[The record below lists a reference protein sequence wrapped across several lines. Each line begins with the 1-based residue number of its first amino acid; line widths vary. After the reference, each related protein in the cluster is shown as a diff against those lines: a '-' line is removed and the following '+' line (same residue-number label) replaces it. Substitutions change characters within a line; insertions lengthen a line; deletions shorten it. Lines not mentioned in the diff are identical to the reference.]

1 MGSGIRISRS
11 SARKEIPRI
20 IENCFT
26 YFMILS
32 PYLLTLVF
40 YFFCY
45 IATRYDTGASSLYC
59 IQTKEAAYYFS
70 VRNFVLY
77 YSVFTFT
84 ISILYHVSRLFDLA
98 FVNFSLTSGVLPLH
112 IRHPVGS
119 KDIPAGFRIKS
130 GTFHPHPDSP
140 CSNSIH
146 NLRHIHN

>member
-84 ISILYHVSRLFDLA
+84 ISILYHLSRLFDLA

-112 IRHPVGS
+112 IHHPDDNTDS
-119 KDIPAGFRIKS
+119 CQNFRS
-130 GTFHPHPDSP
+130 ETLPYHPHL
-140 CSNSIH
+140 NSYHSSSTPSHRHRH
-146 NLRHIHN
+146 N